1 MSNQYTTGT
10 PCADF
15 HAFAPAFNR
24 PSLSTRMRRRDGR
37 IGNTSIASGDL
48 FILYGMAVHVAAILP
63 DSRAR
68 LICEDGT
75 ERTILLRSLR
85 RTLCRD
91 RGARRMFQAPEF
103 GAPEG
108 PTSVTLWDECNN
120 ARTDR

>member
-15 HAFAPAFNR
+15 HAFLPIFTQRSVSAR
-24 PSLSTRMRRRDGR
+24 VRRKDGR
-37 IGNTSIASGDL
+37 IGDTSIADGDT
-48 FILYGMAVHVAAILP
+48 FVLYGMAVHVAAILP

-85 RTLCRD
+85 RTLYRD

>member
-15 HAFAPAFNR
+15 HAFEQAFSRPAFSAR
-24 PSLSTRMRRRDGR
+24 LRRKDGR

-48 FILYGMAVHVAAILP
+48 FILYGMAVCVAAILP

-75 ERTILLRSLR
+75 ERNILLRSLR
-85 RTLCRD
+85 RTLYRD
-91 RGARRMFQAPEF
+91 RGARRMFQ
-103 GAPEG
+103 APEG